1 MMCPRCES
9 DQAYV
14 VLEAEDR
21 SWEVYRCPRCNF
33 NWRSSEGEE
42 ITDARQYDCRFK
54 LSEKQIQGMVPNPP
68 IPPLEK
74 S

>member
-1 MMCPRCES
+1 MICPRCEH

-42 ITDARQYDCRFK
+42 ITDPTCYDARFK
-54 LSEKQIQGMVPNPP
+54 MTEKQIREMAPNPP
-68 IPPLEK
+68 IPPLGK

>member
-1 MMCPRCES
+1 MICPRCEQ
-9 DQAYV
+9 DQAYKI
-14 VLEAEDR
+14 LEAEDS

-33 NWRSSEGEE
+33 NWRSSEEGE
-42 ITDARQYDCRFK
+42 IVDPGQYDSRFK
-54 LSEKQIQGMVPNPP
+54 LSERQIQGMALNPP